1 MEKIRSFIAIDV
13 SYNEKINNLIN
24 EIKKSGAIIKLVEPE
39 NIHIT
44 LKFLG
49 DVPHNKLSEIEDII
63 KNSIID
69 IEPFQFNLEGVGVF
83 PNQKFIKILWIGIK
97 NSEILEKI
105 SKRINQK
112 INLMFKD
119 IKQQKF
125 IPHITIGRI
134 KSAKNKE
141 KILEIVDKYKT
152 YKFANIRV
160 DSIKLK
166 KSELTSKGPI
176 YTNIFEIGLN

>member
-1 MEKIRSFIAIDV
+1 MEKLRSFIAIDIN
-13 SYNEKINNLIN
+13 YNENINRFIK

-49 DVPHNKLSEIEDII
+49 EIYQTKIP
-63 KNSIID
+63 D
-69 IEPFQFNLEGVGVF
+69 IENIMKSSIVGIKPFQFNLEGVGVF
-83 PNQKFIKILWIGIK
+83 PNQKYIKIIWIGIK
-97 NSEILEKI
+97 NSEILENI
-105 SKRINQK
+105 SKIIDEK
-112 INLMFKD
+112 ITNIIPDK
-119 IKQQKF
+119 KHQKF
-125 IPHITIGRI
+125 IPHITIGRV

-141 KILEIVDKYKT
+141 NILEIVDKYKN
-152 YKFANIRV
+152 YKFADITV

-176 YTNIFEIGLN
+176 YSDIIKLNI